1 MQVSLSV
8 GAACALGA
16 PWLQLI
22 SVALFIVVGAL
33 FLRNPGESLLTL
45 TLLLIVFF
53 LIEGISKVIFAAD
66 DTAVPELG
74 LGPG

>member
-1 MQVSLSV
+1 
-8 GAACALGA
+8 
-16 PWLQLI
+16 
-22 SVALFIVVGAL
+22 VALFIVVGAL

>member
-53 LIEGISKVIFAAD
+53 LIEGSWDLRAFVIINSSSTD
-66 DTAVPELG
+66 
-74 LGPG
+74 